1 VFTVLVFSQDAGLS
15 DELYEPL
22 VVKFVGLNAAEL
34 DHVSVMQFGLRG
46 RRQNLLRDG
55 DEWRSSARSD
65 TTVLRIEVPAYSPL
79 AAIHLAIGTRAFWH
93 AVGDGAWTRRQAGET
108 LVLENAPSLSLP
120 KSMVPAFREVINWA
134 GEGPYLRHLLARTV
148 SVLMALGLL
157 GVLLKGL
164 GWVAVRARLLRWDQW
179 APFSR
184 SALWMA
190 TLAGSPLYLLAR
202 NSELYFGGSR
212 GLVEDTVTSLIDSA
226 FYGQRYH
233 ENQTA
238 IAINAAAATLAVFAI
253 ILYGSYRRRGA
264 LAVLPGVSL
273 LALLGMISSAVVI
286 ERLVLHTPYPLG
298 RTALFYI
305 PLYVLLAT
313 FCCDGLAEWGRFGKV
328 AAACVVAPVLVAA
341 FYHFWNTANVT
352 YTLDWPSD
360 ADTKTM
366 MEDVDRLAAADPTK
380 GSTLVEVH
388 WEYWPVASFYAARHE
403 RAAITVVTL
412 PSPKPSDFVYTTSRE
427 LVDPLKVIK
436 FYPRSGSVLARA
448 H

>member
-1 VFTVLVFSQDAGLS
+1 
-15 DELYEPL
+15 
-22 VVKFVGLNAAEL
+22 
-34 DHVSVMQFGLRG
+34 
-46 RRQNLLRDG
+46 
-55 DEWRSSARSD
+55 
-65 TTVLRIEVPAYSPL
+65 
-79 AAIHLAIGTRAFWH
+79 
-93 AVGDGAWTRRQAGET
+93 
-108 LVLENAPSLSLP
+108 
-120 KSMVPAFREVINWA
+120 MVPGFREVINWA

-164 GWVAVRARLLRWDQW
+164 GWLAVRARLLRWDQW
-179 APFSR
+179 APFSG
-184 SALWMA
+184 SVLWMA

-212 GLVEDTVTSLIDSA
+212 GLVADAVTSLIDST

-238 IAINAAAATLAVFAI
+238 IVINAAAATFGVFAF

-313 FCCDGLAEWGRFGKV
+313 FCCDALAEWGRFAKV
-328 AAACVVAPVLVAA
+328 AVACVMAPVLVAA
-341 FYHFWNTANVT
+341 VYHFWNTANVT
-352 YTLDWPSD
+352 YTLDWPTD

-366 MEDVDRLAAADPTK
+366 IEDVDRLAAAAPTR
-380 GSTLVEVH
+380 GSTLIEVH
-388 WEYWPVASFYAARHE
+388 WEYWPVASIYAARDG
-403 RAAITVVTL
+403 RRAITVVTQ
-412 PSPKPSDFVYTTSRE
+412 PSVAPSDFVYTISRE
-427 LVDPLKVIK
+427 PVDPAKIIK
-436 FYPRSGSVLARA
+436 RYSRSNSILARTR
-448 H
+448 